1 MCGNT
6 PAVQKTDNER
16 CFMRAS
22 AAVYRVAVV
31 ACLGLALGLIGCEK
45 TPTSSAPK
53 QLRMAGIIFQEDQ
66 FFRLILFGMKDAA
79 KKNNIDLLEG
89 NSDNKPDEEFQLVQ
103 TYTSQ
108 NVDAILISP
117 LSAKGSVAALKQAH
131 DKGLIVVTNN
141 SAVDADFPDADV
153 ESSAADLGHQTGA
166 AAVQYIQQKL
176 GGNANIAILAFKSQ
190 VAEQSDART
199 GGFKDEVTKL
209 PGVKIV
215 AEQDAWLS
223 DMAVQKAG
231 ELLTAHPEINII
243 YAANEGG
250 TAGSVLAVKN
260 AGKAGRIAVF
270 GTDVSQ
276 QLLDFLLSPDN
287 ILQAITA
294 QRPFEMGQKSV
305 EAALAAIK
313 HQPYDKKIVLNGICL
328 THADPDGVKAYSK
341 QLQDWTAG
349 GN

>member
-1 MCGNT
+1 
-6 PAVQKTDNER
+6 
-16 CFMRAS
+16 MRAC

-31 ACLGLALGLIGCEK
+31 ACLSLAFGFVGCEK
-45 TPTSSAPK
+45 ASNSSATK

-79 KKNNIDLLEG
+79 KKNNIELLEG
-89 NSDNKPDEEFQLVQ
+89 NSDNKPDKEFQLVQ

-141 SAVDADFPDADV
+141 TAIEADFPDADV
-153 ESSAADLGHQTGA
+153 ECSAADLGHQTGA
-166 AAVQYIQQKL
+166 AARNYIEQKL
-176 GGNANIAILAFKSQ
+176 GGKANIAILAFKSQ

-199 GGFKDEVTKL
+199 GGFKDEVLKL
-209 PGVKIV
+209 PGVKIA

-231 ELLTAHPEINII
+231 EILTVHPEINII
-243 YAANEGG
+243 YGANEGG
-250 TAGSVLAVKN
+250 TAGAVLAVKN
-260 AGKAGRIAVF
+260 AGKAGQIAVF

-276 QLLDFLLSPDN
+276 QLLDFLQSPDN

-294 QRPFEMGQKSV
+294 QRPFEMGQRSV
-305 EAALAAIK
+305 EAALAAIR
-313 HQPYDKKIVLNGICL
+313 HQPYDKKIILNGICL
-328 THADPDGVKAYSK
+328 THADPDGVTAYAK

>member
-1 MCGNT
+1 
-6 PAVQKTDNER
+6 
-16 CFMRAS
+16 MRPT
-22 AAVYRVAVV
+22 AAVYK
-31 ACLGLALGLIGCEK
+31 LAATLFLTLTCGFIGCDK
-45 TPTSSAPK
+45 SQNPSAPK
-53 QLRMAGIIFQEDQ
+53 QIRMAGIIFQEDQ

-79 KKNNIDLLEG
+79 KKNNIQFLEG
-89 NSDNKPDEEFQLVQ
+89 NSDNKPDAEFQLVQ

-131 DKGLIVVTNN
+131 DKGIIVVTNN
-141 SAVDADFPDADV
+141 SAIDADFPDADV

-166 AAVQYIQQKL
+166 AAVAYIQKNL
-176 GGNANIAILAFKSQ
+176 GGKANIAILAFKSQ

-209 PGVKIV
+209 PGVKII

-260 AGKAGRIAVF
+260 AGKAGQIAVF

-294 QRPFEMGQKSV
+294 QRPFEMGQRSV
-305 EAALAAIK
+305 EAALAALN
-313 HQPYDKKIVLNGICL
+313 HQTYDKKVVLNGTCL
-328 THADPDGVKAYSK
+328 THADPDGVKAYAK